1 MKNEKEK
8 SLEIAFEDW
17 NALADSTV
25 IQIRGLKL
33 QLRIAEGILHQA
45 RMNRDNLRPKEEK
58 NMAQNGSRKF
68 TKTPD
73 TATGDVKTHAKQ
85 I

>member
-1 MKNEKEK
+1 MKKTEEK
-8 SLEIAFEDW
+8 SLEVAFEDW

-45 RMNRDNLRPKEEK
+45 RMNRDNLRPKE
-58 NMAQNGSRKF
+58 
-68 TKTPD
+68 TPKTPD
-73 TATGDVKTHAKQ
+73 TATDDVKTHAKQ